1 MLPAIVKTL
10 LAATSGDMEA
20 IGELADQASGGHLAE
35 FFRTSQEKLDSGIA
49 EDTRDAVLEMA
60 KQVAYNGTQLRI
72 VIELVAAL
80 VDKADA
86 CAEIDRRW
94 STDTA
99 DQSERPEL
107 RDVVVGATSIA
118 PAYASSTAPL
128 RKLYVEALRGSY
140 APEIFT
146 FAFGPELLEALVRSA
161 IIPQD
166 IEVLADLQ
174 RSGVREFDL
183 NLTTPLK
190 PELENCERLAS
201 GGFVEMS
208 ARGPFP
214 GPLCIRHRTEALNP
228 DLKVRI
234 THRGRLLLTM
244 IAAGRGEAPS

>member
-1 MLPAIVKTL
+1 MLLARAKTL
-10 LAATSGDMEA
+10 LAAINGDLMA
-20 IGELADQASGGHLAE
+20 IGEIADQASGGHLTE
-35 FFRTSQEKLDSGIA
+35 FLQTSQEKLDSGLA

-60 KQVAYNGTQLRI
+60 KLVAYNGTQLRI

-94 STDTA
+94 SAPTVDE
-99 DQSERPEL
+99 SERPEL
-107 RDVVVGATSIA
+107 RDIVVGATSIA

-161 IIPQD
+161 IIPKD

-174 RSGVREFDL
+174 HNGIREF
-183 NLTTPLK
+183 NLDAGLK
-190 PELENCERLAS
+190 PEIENCERLAS
-201 GGFVEMS
+201 GGFVDMS
-208 ARGPFP
+208 ARGPHP
-214 GPLCIRHRTEALNP
+214 GPLYIRHRTEALNP
-228 DLKVRI
+228 ELKVQI

>member
-1 MLPAIVKTL
+1 MLPELLKTL
-10 LAATSGDMEA
+10 LGAAGGDLVA
-20 IGELADQASGGHLAE
+20 IGEIADQASGGHLAE
-35 FFRTSQEKLDSGIA
+35 FLQTSQEKLDSGLA

-60 KQVAYNGTQLRI
+60 KLVAYNGTQLRI

-80 VDKADA
+80 VEKTDA

-94 STDTA
+94 STPTIDE
-99 DQSERPEL
+99 SERPEL
-107 RDVVVGATSIA
+107 RDVVVGATSMA

-146 FAFGPELLEALVRSA
+146 FAFGPELLEALVRAA

-166 IEVLADLQ
+166 IEVLADLK
-174 RSGVREFDL
+174 RMGVREFNL
-183 NLTTPLK
+183 SLTTPLQ

-214 GPLCIRHRTEALNP
+214 GPLYIRHRTEALNP
-228 DLKVRI
+228 ELKVRI
-234 THRGRLLLTM
+234 THRGRRLLTM